1 MAKWDVTVNEQTI
14 DVGEVSKQNYIGRT
28 PAAALPAALKSSDE
42 WALVFSLLEVWQ
54 DDAPMQD
61 RPLEVHCSGLGGGLL
76 SGEHDYDIFLQNHAQ
91 TKVYGPSLAMTDNWE
106 AHVTQLGPTK
116 TVHEYA
122 VYQLLSIAEGW
133 TAWRDFLPEHFS
145 DHQLL
150 LTRAIRLIQAAHIRP
165 AHARPPHPTW
175 STAIMQIFRCY
186 HPQGKHRFLK
196 SCFPHLVTTVATGG
210 VRDVNIYGFSA
221 GSYTGLAVHEI
232 LSDFAAF
239 PGLTEV
245 AAIATPP
252 EMMRLATGERRV
264 TLVHCL
270 EDRLCVW
277 KPDSLTE
284 FNYQVVLIEG
294 HPTWSGRAKHSYGH
308 LLFIDLDEGVHEV
321 QRLQITTPQV
331 IPHGVRCEGLLRVL
345 SWVSFDLPV
354 HLKTTLSTLLVAA
367 GEGNTELQT
376 VPIVGRDIRDG
387 QPDTEAELQ
396 AALIAMIPTP
406 GGSHDEGGVLVR
418 DLLAEFLRGFS
429 LRTLIFL
436 LDMVLP
442 QLDAYHA
449 GRQLQHLQ
457 PWVSVELAQQ
467 KKRGLER
474 GCRSPTNMRRMLVFM
489 SFTYILKVPL
499 SYSLVHLWMFQR
511 LRHVISVKLGI

>member
-1 MAKWDVTVNEQTI
+1 MFLRFCFFWRCLIWVPLCLGSVDETLGRIAYRDIYIYRLWVGIGEVTVNEQTI
-14 DVGEVSKQNYIGRT
+14 DVGELSKQNYIGRT
-28 PAAALPAALKSSDE
+28 PAAALPAALKGSDE
-42 WALVFSLLEVWQ
+42 WASLVFSLLEVWQ

-106 AHVTQLGPTK
+106 AHVTQLGLTK

-122 VYQLLSIAEGW
+122 VYQLLSTAEGW

-150 LTRAIRLIQAAHIRP
+150 LTRAIRLIEAAHIRP

-196 SCFPHLVTTVATGG
+196 SCFPHLVTTADTGG

-239 PGLTEV
+239 PGLTKV

-354 HLKTTLSTLLVAA
+354 HLKTTL
-367 GEGNTELQT
+367 
-376 VPIVGRDIRDG
+376 R
-387 QPDTEAELQ
+387 
-396 AALIAMIPTP
+396 AL
-406 GGSHDEGGVLVR
+406 
-418 DLLAEFLRGFS
+418 
-429 LRTLIFL
+429 
-436 LDMVLP
+436 
-442 QLDAYHA
+442 
-449 GRQLQHLQ
+449 
-457 PWVSVELAQQ
+457 
-467 KKRGLER
+467 
-474 GCRSPTNMRRMLVFM
+474 C
-489 SFTYILKVPL
+489 
-499 SYSLVHLWMFQR
+499 
-511 LRHVISVKLGI
+511 